1 MHACR
6 KPGYPD
12 LFGPYFCCTFS
23 DTEEANT
30 DKATTEACR
39 QISSGSTPPP
49 MMSMVELFNQ
59 RQENLLQRKLRIAE
73 LSNSILENPQESV
86 SCIMMSTCIIKVIIV
101 MKADTC
107 CTCTLRSTLHR
118 WGHWG
123 TLGDSEYR
131 SIAKQLNKH
140 GMTARKKKW
149 LFDQGKMSILD
160 VGRTKNVIIWK
171 KNIAV

>member
-30 DKATTEACR
+30 DEATAEACR
-39 QISSGSTPPP
+39 QITSGSTPPP

-86 SCIMMSTCIIKVIIV
+86 SCIMMITCIIKIFV
-101 MKADTC
+101 MKAD
-107 CTCTLRSTLHR
+107 TCTLRSTL
-118 WGHWG
+118 
-123 TLGDSEYR
+123 GDSEYC
-131 SIAKQLNKH
+131 SIAKKLNKH
-140 GMTARKKKW
+140 GITARKS
-149 LFDQGKMSILD
+149 D
-160 VGRTKNVIIWK
+160 
-171 KNIAV
+171 